1 MTKLVLTGFFS
12 SHSVMLIVTARSYIV
27 IEYSDNFHL
36 KILNLCSFSHLY
48 ILVTIRWDGNLRF

>member
-1 MTKLVLTGFFS
+1 MTKLVLTVFFS
-12 SHSVMLIVTARSYIV
+12 SHSVMLIVTARSSVV

-48 ILVTIRWDGNLRF
+48 IFCDIV